1 MKASDA
7 AKWPPVPG
15 ATRCGVAPDAVG
27 WSRWPGSGRRAS
39 TGRSADR
46 PAGWSG
52 ARPAGSVNDST
63 GQLSPDSA
71 GPQAGSG
78 AAATAP
84 GLVNVANMLT
94 VLRLALVPLFVACL
108 LAGGTV
114 WRLIA
119 FALFWAASL
128 TDMLD
133 GKLARRRGLV
143 TDFGKLADPIA
154 DKVLIGAALVSLSVL
169 GHLPWWIT
177 GLIVLREVGVTV
189 MRLAVVRRA
198 VIAASRGGKVK
209 TLLQVVAISLY
220 VLPGPFGVI
229 RILVM
234 AAALAATLLTGAD
247 YVVRVA
253 RLLRARPVRA

>member
-1 MKASDA
+1 MKAPDA

-15 ATRCGVAPDAVG
+15 ATRCGVAPDAVP
-27 WSRWPGSGRRAS
+27 WPRSRGPGVRTPAGRSGERDAGT
-39 TGRSADR
+39 TGRPAD
-46 PAGWSG
+46 P
-52 ARPAGSVNDST
+52 P
-63 GQLSPDSA
+63 
-71 GPQAGSG
+71 SG
-78 AAATAP
+78 AAAP

-94 VLRLALVPLFVACL
+94 VLRLALIPLFVACL
-108 LAGGTV
+108 LAGGTA

-154 DKVLIGAALVSLSVL
+154 DKALIGAALVSLSVV
-169 GHLPWWIT
+169 GQLPWWIT
-177 GLIVLREVGVTV
+177 GLIVLREVGVTA

-220 VLPGPFGVI
+220 VLPGPFGVA

-234 AAALAATLLTGAD
+234 GAALAATLLTGAD

-253 RLLRARPVRA
+253 RLVRARPVRA